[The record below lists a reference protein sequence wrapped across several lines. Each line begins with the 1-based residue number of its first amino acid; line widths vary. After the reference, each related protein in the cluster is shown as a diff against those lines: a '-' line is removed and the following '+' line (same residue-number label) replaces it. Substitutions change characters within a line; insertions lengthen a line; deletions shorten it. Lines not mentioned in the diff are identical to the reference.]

1 MNPGFAS
8 SIFKYI
14 RQEAGQN
21 ALKLARS
28 LEKST
33 YKLEAHYRHLNFTHH
48 ALENRWFPK
57 SLRFQAPGKQ
67 PIFKKIMER
76 TSTHCMRARINI
88 CHEQIRAT
96 NRNIAEIRKELSSC
110 ISNVPTRVSPYSFN

>member
-8 SIFKYI
+8 NIFKSI
-14 RQEAGQN
+14 RQEAGRN

-33 YKLEAHYRHLNFTHH
+33 YKLEAHHRHLNFTHC

-57 SLRFQAPGKQ
+57 SLRFKAPGNQ
-67 PIFKKIMER
+67 QIFKRIMER
-76 TSTHCMRARINI
+76 TSITACEQGLAFATKRSDQPTASLPRIVINYN
-88 CHEQIRAT
+88 CVFLAT
-96 NRNIAEIRKELSSC
+96 PTPGSS
-110 ISNVPTRVSPYSFN
+110 SS